1 LNTVYNIMASG
12 DHEERHFAE
21 MLQKNYIDKGFS
33 AWPPVGVSLSIE
45 LRCRIGG
52 RFGLVMI
59 STAVAFAKIGR
70 VRGSP
75 WSRRLLVLQRA

>member
-21 MLQKNYIDKGFS
+21 MLQKNYIDKGFLGMAS
-33 AWPPVGVSLSIE
+33 GRGFASIE
-45 LRCRIGG
+45 LRRRIGG